1 MLSVPWSLSLSSHL
15 FFNHW
20 SVITPLSS
28 FHTLLS
34 PGVGFSSYPKPPLSL
49 VHLWWKYRYRYSL
62 YEIKIYVYA
71 FIAYSSAPILR
82 CDNLIHYLA
91 LMHRF
96 NDTYFLWGPGSYHLV
111 VVHRPLFNNIRFLL
125 LLYNLNFTFY
135 CQYMYSFI
143 LYISSYSFPH
153 LYTCHSYCN
162 QILFLI
168 CTLIVVVE

>member
-1 MLSVPWSLSLSSHL
+1 MVALSLYLS
-15 FFNHW
+15 FNH
-20 SVITPLSS
+20 
-28 FHTLLS
+28 LS
-34 PGVGFSSYPKPPLSL
+34 PLCYIFMIFFHL
-49 VHLWWKYRYRYSL
+49 VLVLLLIHTYIHVLCFL

-125 LLYNLNFTFY
+125 LYNLNFTF
-135 CQYMYSFI
+135 FF
-143 LYISSYSFPH
+143 SSRRRHTRCREVSWARR
-153 LYTCHSYCN
+153 C
-162 QILFLI
+162 
-168 CTLIVVVE
+168 V